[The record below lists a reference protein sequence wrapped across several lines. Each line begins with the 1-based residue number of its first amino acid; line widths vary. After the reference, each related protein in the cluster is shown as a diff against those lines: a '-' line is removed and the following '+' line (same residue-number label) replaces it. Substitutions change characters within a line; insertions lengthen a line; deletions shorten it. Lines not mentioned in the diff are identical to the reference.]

1 MILAFN
7 VSSAIKRL
15 ALGETW
21 VNRRMKAIR
30 FWPINLPGL
39 VYERGRQL
47 FVRLAGV
54 HPSNEI
60 LLEAR
65 RRMLSLCGSG

>member
-1 MILAFN
+1 M
-7 VSSAIKRL
+7 KRL

-30 FWPINLPGL
+30 FWLINLPGL
-39 VYERGRQL
+39 VHERGRQL
-47 FVRLAGV
+47 FVRLVWG

-60 LLEAR
+60 L
-65 RRMLSLCGSG
+65 